1 MTSRSLF
8 AVASALGFFYSP
20 PALAL
25 GHQTGH
31 RSAGPRV
38 VFSEIPSTSATSPWR
53 VGPSP
58 KLSIGGS
65 EREPDLFT
73 KVVGVVRQS
82 SGNIVVADGGAGV
95 IKMFDSTGRFLR
107 TVGRPGSGP
116 GEFRQLLALFVGPAD
131 SIIGYDVVQGWAV
144 FDAQGR
150 YARTITYGRNTTAPF
165 QAWAYGWFSNGSQ
178 LAAKLVPGTDVNA
191 ARRIDSLAFYL
202 VGSSGRVVREL
213 FHFPAFE
220 VANVGTPFRS
230 PVVFGPTIAVAVW
243 PDRYCVGYGRRYE
256 IQCAR
261 LSADDHW
268 LIRTNLT
275 GAPVPAQAKERFR
288 SEILAQQPLGG
299 GLPDPRLRRQREEG
313 LRHTVFAV
321 TQPVFAQFVAATSGE
336 LWVRRYD
343 INWDLPFAARTLV
356 AAPQGSQWDVFDLRG
371 TWIAAVLVPG
381 RFRVHQVG
389 HDYVLGVGLNRDD
402 EEVVFLYPLHRP

>member
-1 MTSRSLF
+1 MTSRSF
-8 AVASALGFFYSP
+8 IAAASALGFFSSP
-20 PALAL
+20 PALGP
-25 GHQTGH
+25 GHQTSQQ
-31 RSAGPRV
+31 RPRPRV
-38 VFSEIPSTSATSPWR
+38 VFSEIPSPSATSPWR

-65 EREPDLFT
+65 DREPDLFT
-73 KVVGVVRQS
+73 KVVGVIRQS

-95 IKMFDSTGRFLR
+95 IKMFDSTGRFRR

-116 GEFRQLLALFVGPAD
+116 GEFRQLFALFAGPAD
-131 SIIGYDVVQGWAV
+131 SIIGYDVVQGWTV

-150 YARTITYGRNTTAPF
+150 YARTVTYGRNTTAPF
-165 QAWAYGWFSNGSQ
+165 QAWAYGWFGDGSQ
-178 LAAKLVPGTDVNA
+178 LAAKLVRGTDVNA
-191 ARRIDSLAFYL
+191 ARRSDSLAFYL
-202 VGSSGRVVREL
+202 VGSSGRVAREL

-220 VANVGTPFRS
+220 VANVGTPFRA
-230 PVVFGPTIAVAVW
+230 PIVFGPTIAVAVW

-256 IQCAR
+256 IRCAR

-275 GAPVPAQAKERFR
+275 GAPVPAQATERFR
-288 SEILAQQPLGG
+288 REILAQELLGG

-313 LRHTVFAV
+313 LRHMVFAA

-343 INWDLPFAARTLV
+343 INGDLPSAARTLV
-356 AAPQGSQWDVFDLRG
+356 AAPQGSHWDVFDPRG
-371 TWIAAVLVPG
+371 AWIADVVVPG

-389 HDYVLGVGLNRDD
+389 HDYVLGVGLNRNE
-402 EEVVFLYPLHRP
+402 EEVVFLYPLNRP